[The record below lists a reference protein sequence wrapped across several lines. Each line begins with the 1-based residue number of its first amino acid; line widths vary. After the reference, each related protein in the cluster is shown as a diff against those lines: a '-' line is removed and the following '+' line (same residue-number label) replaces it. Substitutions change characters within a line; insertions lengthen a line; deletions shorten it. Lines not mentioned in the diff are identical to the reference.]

1 MNMDRGPCLGLGVD
15 GDLRAG
21 AHREASVQLQIDQ
34 HGAGGGQL
42 CGQQVDLHVREEVRA
57 VGLDPI
63 LAECCLDGLGHE
75 IGAAAVDVFRQR
87 VDCRCVWWWWPWS
100 RSGSPVQGGAL
111 IRDSHL
117 WQV

>member
-21 AHREASVQLQIDQ
+21 ARGEASVQLQIDQ

-42 CGQQVDLHVREEVRA
+42 CGRQVDLHVREEVRA

-87 VDCRCVWWWWPWS
+87 VDVDAYDGGGHRHDLDLDLDLRS
-100 RSGSPVQGGAL
+100 RVVP
-111 IRDSHL
+111 
-117 WQV
+117 